1 MINPAPN
8 ASIHPDSLSKWQAN
22 AAVLLPSKPD
32 SRGDERDRRD
42 RHPMEVPRDPWTER
56 DGLEP
61 GNAFVPRPADA
72 VKTVHATVRPGLQ
85 R

>member
-1 MINPAPN
+1 
-8 ASIHPDSLSKWQAN
+8 
-22 AAVLLPSKPD
+22 
-32 SRGDERDRRD
+32 
-42 RHPMEVPRDPWTER
+42 MEVPCDPWTER

-61 GNAFVPRPADA
+61 GTAFVPSPADA